1 MVEALGEVLPYAARR
16 YGDKK
21 ALVADGRS
29 FSFNELE
36 ALSNA
41 FANGLA
47 AAGVAAGDRVTL
59 YGPNSWQWVVAY
71 YGIAKTGAVVNP
83 VNALLTAEEVN
94 YIVKD
99 SGARTAVA
107 STDKAAAL
115 LDMKADTGLAHV
127 VIWGD
132 KVPAGAVPF
141 EQWLERGSRAFTP
154 RKRTPKDTGAICYT
168 SGTTGHPKG
177 AVQSQHSVVAAAKG
191 MALMGTRT
199 ATDTVVSPLPAPHVY
214 GSIAVNAAVLTGATL
229 VLLPR
234 FSEDGVLDAIQK
246 NRATI
251 FDCVPTA
258 YYYLLAHPKFGA
270 YDLSSLTR
278 CTVGGQTLPVAKSQ
292 EWTERTGVPVLELW
306 GMTELAG
313 AATFNPYWGDNKPGT
328 IGLPMPGM
336 YCKVVAVDDPEKE
349 MPLGERGELMIR
361 GPLVMDGYAGNEAAT
376 RETIRADGWMHT
388 GDIATVDADGY
399 YTIVDRKKDMILT
412 AGYNIYPAELERVL
426 CMHPSVALAA
436 VCGVPDEAKGEL
448 AKAYVM
454 LKPGAAA
461 SGKELVEHCRQHL
474 AAYKLPRAVQFVANV
489 PITGSGKIMRRLL
502 KDVDDGTRTASEQRQ
517 TRPA

>member
-1 MVEALGEVLPYAARR
+1 
-16 YGDKK
+16 
-21 ALVADGRS
+21 
-29 FSFNELE
+29 
-36 ALSNA
+36 
-41 FANGLA
+41 
-47 AAGVAAGDRVTL
+47 
-59 YGPNSWQWVVAY
+59 
-71 YGIAKTGAVVNP
+71 
-83 VNALLTAEEVN
+83 
-94 YIVKD
+94 
-99 SGARTAVA
+99 
-107 STDKAAAL
+107 
-115 LDMKADTGLAHV
+115 
-127 VIWGD
+127 
-132 KVPAGAVPF
+132 
-141 EQWLERGSRAFTP
+141 
-154 RKRTPKDTGAICYT
+154 
-168 SGTTGHPKG
+168 
-177 AVQSQHSVVAAAKG
+177 
-191 MALMGTRT
+191 
-199 ATDTVVSPLPAPHVY
+199 
-214 GSIAVNAAVLTGATL
+214 
-229 VLLPR
+229 
-234 FSEDGVLDAIQK
+234 VLDAIQK

-258 YYYLLAHPKFGA
+258 YYYLLAHPKFGT

-336 YCKVVAVDDPEKE
+336 YCKIVAVDDPSKE
-349 MPLGERGELMIR
+349 MPLGERGELMIK
-361 GPLVMDGYAGNEAAT
+361 GPLVMDGYAGKEAAT

-426 CMHPSVALAA
+426 CMHPAVALAA

-454 LKPGAAA
+454 LRPGAAA

-502 KDVDDGTRTASEQRQ
+502 KDVDDGTRIASDARQ
-517 TRPA
+517 ARPA